1 MKINTPKDATIT
13 AIILAAMM
21 MISLPLA
28 AAPEDSLQP
37 AGDAAE
43 PLADSV
49 ETAAEPAR
57 KYSEGM
63 YIPVDGSSLEAFN
76 DSLASIEK
84 KAKPAE
90 FNSLKGAID
99 WLLMYDLSARGN
111 RTRLA
116 KNLDG
121 QTGEQIMSQVNWT
134 GRQ

>member
-1 MKINTPKDATIT
+1 MKINNPTDATIT
-13 AIILAAMM
+13 AVVLAVAM

-28 AAPEDSLQP
+28 AAPTDSLQP
-37 AGDAAE
+37 AGGAAE
-43 PLADSV
+43 SMADSV
-49 ETAAEPAR
+49 ETTAEPER

-63 YIPVDGSSLEAFN
+63 YIPVNGSSLEAFN
-76 DSLASIEK
+76 DSLADIEK
-84 KAKPAE
+84 KATPAE

-121 QTGEQIMSQVNWT
+121 QTGEQIMSQVSWT